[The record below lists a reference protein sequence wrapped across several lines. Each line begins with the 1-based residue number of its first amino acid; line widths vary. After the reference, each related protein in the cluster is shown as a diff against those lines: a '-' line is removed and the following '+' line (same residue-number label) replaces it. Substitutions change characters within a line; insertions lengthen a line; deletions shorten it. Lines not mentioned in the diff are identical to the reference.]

1 MPFGQGLEGR
11 RLTEA
16 WLSCGPSGALLIQAC
31 TALILISTLHHQ
43 AITAF
48 IKSALQQCLSIQLT
62 FRLAI
67 MWHVERVWWLGAIIS
82 CFWRGL
88 LCILTSMNK
97 EGHSRNGYRLFC
109 SCLWGA
115 KALTIAIACH
125 QSVARLTSAPLI
137 LRSFNSSKFAA
148 GCEDGYSLIAVDGK
162 IL

>member
-16 WLSCGPSGALLIQAC
+16 WLSWRPSGPCSSRPAEP
-31 TALILISTLHHQ
+31 LILISTLHHS

-48 IKSALQQCLSIQLT
+48 IKSALQQHMSIQLT
-62 FRLAI
+62 FRLPV
-67 MWHVERVWWLGAIIS
+67 MWHVERVWWLGATIS
-82 CFWRGL
+82 CFWKGL

-115 KALTIAIACH
+115 NAQTTDLACH
-125 QSVARLTSAPLI
+125 QSVAWLTSHFTWLSQ
-137 LRSFNSSKFAA
+137 LLHSHGSCR
-148 GCEDGYSLIAVDGK
+148 
-162 IL
+162 